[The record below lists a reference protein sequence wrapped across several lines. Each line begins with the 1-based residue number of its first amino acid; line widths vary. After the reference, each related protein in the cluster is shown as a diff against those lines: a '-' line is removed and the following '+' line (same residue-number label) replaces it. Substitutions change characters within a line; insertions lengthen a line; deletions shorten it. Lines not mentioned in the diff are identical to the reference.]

1 MRTVAN
7 CLNISQAHRIQILL
21 DANGIRSFIPDENVA
36 IVAPYLFATKSGV
49 RVQVFDEDETRA
61 KSVISDSPN

>member
-1 MRTVAN
+1 M
-7 CLNISQAHRIQILL
+7 LL

-49 RVQVFDEDETRA
+49 RIQVFDEDETRA
-61 KSVISDSPN
+61 KSVISDLPR